1 MSIPRLVR
9 QRRGRNAVWRR
20 IDRPRGSDVN
30 DARQQGFCRV
40 GRIRTDNLLTP
51 RESQGI
57 SKPLVT
63 ASIQQNRCSEP
74 STGLPHF
81 S

>member
-30 DARQQGFCRV
+30 DARQQGFCRA
-40 GRIRTDNLLTP
+40 GRIRTADLLTP
-51 RESQGI
+51 REGRRTR
-57 SKPLVT
+57 KVLVT
-63 ASIQQNRCSEP
+63 ASIHQRRRSEP
-74 STGLPHF
+74 STGRPHF